1 MTKKGDDMI
10 DQAIMNYLF
19 VVASGVIGWLCRELW
34 GAVKQLRTDLSMLRE
49 EIARDYTRKDDFR
62 DAMKD
67 ARTDMK
73 EGFSEIKEMLSTLFD
88 RIDKKVDK

>member
-1 MTKKGDDMI
+1 MTNREDDVI
-10 DQAIMNYLF
+10 DQTVLNYIM
-19 VVASGVIGWLCRELW
+19 VAVSGIIGWLCRELW
-34 GAVKQLRTDLSMLRE
+34 GAVKALRTDLSMLRE

-62 DAMKD
+62 DAMRD